1 MTPQEADKIAALA
14 AVRGE
19 SMSTMMRALALD
31 AAAAA
36 AEDIDRL
43 QQARAARIA
52 GRPNDEHEDSRSK

>member
-1 MTPQEADKIAALA
+1 MLVTPQEADKIAALA

-36 AEDIDRL
+36 AEDVERL
-43 QQARAARIA
+43 QQARAAARK
-52 GRPNDEHEDSRSK
+52 GEGHDENSRTN